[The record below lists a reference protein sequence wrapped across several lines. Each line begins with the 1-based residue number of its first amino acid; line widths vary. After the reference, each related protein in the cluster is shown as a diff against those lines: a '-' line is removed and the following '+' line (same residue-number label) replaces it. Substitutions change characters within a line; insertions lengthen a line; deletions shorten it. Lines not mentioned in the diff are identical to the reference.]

1 MTNRAQTMIAGA
13 LAAVTMT
20 AGTLFGVA
28 SGAGTANAA
37 PACPTDF
44 RPRIAPITTVMA
56 LRDSCSQAQFDRL
69 FRTAEAGS
77 MPLGVMN
84 GQTRP
89 VGPPNDA
96 ASSAASAVWAGK
108 TFHRGWLTNRAFGG
122 EILPADVYYA
132 PSVVDGKRAIRID
145 YRRSGLP
152 FAHDEL
158 RRLPNGVYLGYG
170 FLNNSKSVDFWV
182 WK

>member
-1 MTNRAQTMIAGA
+1 MRTARTLLVGA
-13 LAAVTMT
+13 LAAITVG
-20 AGTLFGVA
+20 AGTLVGVA
-28 SGAGTANAA
+28 PADAA
-37 PACPTDF
+37 PSCPMNVSG
-44 RPRIAPITTVMA
+44 IAPGTTAKA
-56 LRDSCSQAQFDRL
+56 LRNSCSQGQFDRL
-69 FRTAEAGS
+69 FRSAEAGAVPRGP
-77 MPLGVMN
+77 MR

-96 ASSAASAVWAGK
+96 LSAAASSIWAGK
-108 TFHRGWLTNRAFGG
+108 TFHRGWLLNRAFGG

-132 PSVVDGKRAIRID
+132 PSVVDGKRVIRID

-170 FLNNSKSVDFWV
+170 FLGAGKSVDFWV
-182 WK
+182 WR